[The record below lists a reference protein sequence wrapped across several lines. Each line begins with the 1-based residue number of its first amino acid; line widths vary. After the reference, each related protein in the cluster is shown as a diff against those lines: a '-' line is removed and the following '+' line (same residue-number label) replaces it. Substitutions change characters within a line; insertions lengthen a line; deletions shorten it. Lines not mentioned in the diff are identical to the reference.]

1 LEEFFMS
8 LNLRRRQG
16 FTLIEL
22 LVVIAIIGILVGL
35 LLPAIQGV
43 REAARRTQC
52 LNNARQL
59 GIAVMNYESALKYL
73 PPSRWGTSRTISN
86 SPIAGV
92 TINTHSAKT
101 KDHSWLALVLPYI
114 EQNNLSDLYD
124 GSTTSFWWNGAPTS
138 NPASNNL
145 AVSRTPVGTFLCP
158 SSAGSNRVDPYLVLN
173 AAAGDYS
180 SINEVKQDFYTGG
193 LGMAA
198 AAVPSQR
205 ARDGVLAKDVRNP
218 LRDVVDG
225 TSNTIM
231 IGEAGG
237 APDVYLR
244 RKLMNATEYAAYI
257 ADGGDKVTDAVSGR
271 FILKD
276 GTGWADPDR
285 GFSINGSRPSGAA
298 GGAKM
303 MNYINASEP
312 FSFHPGGCVFVRAD
326 GSAEFVAETIDP
338 ATFAARVTRAGGE
351 ITNAVE

>member
-1 LEEFFMS
+1 
-8 LNLRRRQG
+8 
-16 FTLIEL
+16 
-22 LVVIAIIGILVGL
+22 
-35 LLPAIQGV
+35 
-43 REAARRTQC
+43 
-52 LNNARQL
+52 
-59 GIAVMNYESALKYL
+59 
-73 PPSRWGTSRTISN
+73 
-86 SPIAGV
+86 
-92 TINTHSAKT
+92 
-101 KDHSWLALVLPYI
+101 LALVLPYI

-271 FILKD
+271 FVLKD